1 MLNGFLAL
9 LLCQL
14 LGEWV
19 VLATS
24 IPVPGPVVGMV
35 VLLVRLIFKKRM
47 PDSVRGVSE
56 GLLRYL
62 ALLYVPAGVGLMLH
76 LHTISLYWLP
86 ILISLFVS
94 PFITMVVTV
103 LILKVMNKKLNK
115 NGAR

>member
-35 VLLVRLIFKKRM
+35 MLLVLLMFNKRI
-47 PDSVRGVSE
+47 PESVRSVSE
-56 GLLRYL
+56 SLLRYL
-62 ALLYVPAGVGLMLH
+62 AFLYVPAGVGLMLH
-76 LHTISLYWLP
+76 LEIISDYWLA
-86 ILISLFVS
+86 ILVSLFVS
-94 PFITMVVTV
+94 TFITLLVTAWIFKI
-103 LILKVMNKKLNK
+103 LIKKVKKSEAL
-115 NGAR
+115 